1 MILSLYLKISDK
13 TAKVKY
19 KKLKKKARTVS
30 VSKYLKFTKKGQ
42 GTMIFSKVSGSK
54 KITVAKNGVVTVKKK
69 TKKKT
74 YKIKVKALATGNNIY
89 RDSGWKT
96 VTFKVKVK

>member
-1 MILSLYLKISDK
+1 MSLYLKIFDK

-69 TKKKT
+69 T